1 MASPESDG
9 LKPPK
14 TAKTPAFVP
23 VNQLPPR
30 INAPGILWFGWPPL
44 SPGPPKQL
52 TSPPAR
58 PVWLVQ
64 SVQLCLIS
72 AQSATHSST
81 LPTMS
86 NAPHFETQAERAP
99 VLAGF
104 GELVTHVVAP
114 SSAFPGS
121 GVPAA
126 ASCHSRF
133 VRSRFAE
140 SAHACAAW
148 NQSMHVLG
156 STPGMDTAYT
166 PGEGGAEPTTGV
178 HCPPCGK
185 FVGYAVALNGAN
197 GQPSWTAPPAS
208 RSASVTVPCCTFA
221 MSAVFVTAICHT
233 LASYLS
239 TQVSPTRTASGGHDR
254 TGLLTLAASAPTF
267 AASVLTDASTAPTRV
282 GSVPRSAPTSTGVS
296 FFLQAVSRRKI
307 SPDFFRHNTPAPA
320 AGATPESTHARASPA
335 ITVVLVID
343 RPPPGETSQDAELS
357 CRRRSAST
365 PETTAASM
373 AFCARCRARDRH
385 CAASSGQGRN
395 RTNDTVIFSHVLYQ
409 LSYLPRAGRFT
420 GFPPHR
426 QKRRAA
432 PTARLDRAPGA
443 GESCPDEGRCPWV
456 PGPTSR
462 RSVRSATGRGPGP
475 IPTATRRC
483 RTPARSATATV
494 AGVHRPRRQRAPAT
508 RSRSP
513 GCSPRCPRSP
523 ARSARSST
531 RSSTG
536 AGTAGSTAASGVFA
550 PQRGE
555 RSPVKIV
562 DNAERFGVVR
572 GVPVGTR
579 CDCRH
584 CQRPGGLG
592 CRRRPHP
599 DSRRRRGGLCGPRL
613 RGGDDAR
620 DRHPRRGRETHAF
633 LLLPHQGK
641 RLRCRAH
648 ARGHR
653 PRADSHPLPRG
664 ARSRRPRGRDRRDHA
679 LRGRQP
685 PGAEAPRARD
695 HGRGAPSRR
704 HCRPPLAAA
713 VCCRQRGGRAQR
725 RRGRLPPE

>member
-166 PGEGGAEPTTGV
+166 PGEGGSEPKTGA
-178 HCPPCGK
+178 HWPPAGK
-185 FVGYAVALNGAN
+185 FVGYAVAFQGAD

-208 RSASVTVPCCTFA
+208 RSASVTVPCCTLA
-221 MSAVFVTAICHT
+221 MSAVFPTAICQT

-267 AASVLTDASTAPTRV
+267 AASVLTDASTTPTRV
-282 GSVPRSAPTSTGVS
+282 GSVPRSVPTSTAVS

-307 SPDFFRHNTPAPA
+307 SPRLLPTQHPRPGSGGDPR
-320 AGATPESTHARASPA
+320 EHARQGKPGHHRRLGHRSPS
-335 ITVVLVID
+335 
-343 RPPPGETSQDAELS
+343 PGGNF
-357 CRRRSAST
+357 
-365 PETTAASM
+365 P
-373 AFCARCRARDRH
+373 RCRA
-385 CAASSGQGRN
+385 
-395 RTNDTVIFSHVLYQ
+395 VL
-409 LSYLPRAGRFT
+409 
-420 GFPPHR
+420 
-426 QKRRAA
+426 
-432 PTARLDRAPGA
+432 
-443 GESCPDEGRCPWV
+443 
-456 PGPTSR
+456 PTS
-462 RSVRSATGRGPGP
+462 
-475 IPTATRRC
+475 
-483 RTPARSATATV
+483 
-494 AGVHRPRRQRAPAT
+494 
-508 RSRSP
+508 
-513 GCSPRCPRSP
+513 
-523 ARSARSST
+523 
-531 RSSTG
+531 
-536 AGTAGSTAASGVFA
+536 
-550 PQRGE
+550 
-555 RSPVKIV
+555 
-562 DNAERFGVVR
+562 ERFYPRDDGGVN
-572 GVPVGTR
+572 GVL
-579 CDCRH
+579 
-584 CQRPGGLG
+584 RPMS
-592 CRRRPHP
+592 C
-599 DSRRRRGGLCGPRL
+599 
-613 RGGDDAR
+613 A
-620 DRHPRRGRETHAF
+620 
-633 LLLPHQGK
+633 
-641 RLRCRAH
+641 
-648 ARGHR
+648 
-653 PRADSHPLPRG
+653 
-664 ARSRRPRGRDRRDHA
+664 
-679 LRGRQP
+679 
-685 PGAEAPRARD
+685 
-695 HGRGAPSRR
+695 
-704 HCRPPLAAA
+704 RPPLRS
-713 VCCRQRGGRAQR
+713 VEWPGSESNQRHRDFQSRALPTELP
-725 RRGRLPPE
+725 GPSGTLYRLPAAPSNTARCANRAP